1 MTIFYVLKLPL
12 ILYFVVSTFFLV
24 QLLFVCN
31 LCVVVFFFLS
41 KSTHTHTPYRE
52 ESSIINVGIYAMPI
66 VAPPAGND
74 VVFLKLKLK
83 SINLMYTL
91 HLWVDVVV

>member
-1 MTIFYVLKLPL
+1 
-12 ILYFVVSTFFLV
+12 
-24 QLLFVCN
+24 
-31 LCVVVFFFLS
+31 
-41 KSTHTHTPYRE
+41 
-52 ESSIINVGIYAMPI
+52 MPI

-91 HLWVDVVV
+91 HLWVDVSCSRGERIYIVKVVVVCLLLQCVIYVHIFHQVV